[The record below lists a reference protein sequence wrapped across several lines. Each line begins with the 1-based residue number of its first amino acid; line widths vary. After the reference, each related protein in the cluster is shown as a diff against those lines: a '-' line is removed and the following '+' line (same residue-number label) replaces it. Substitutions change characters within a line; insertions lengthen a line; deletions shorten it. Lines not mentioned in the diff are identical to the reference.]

1 VPPPPPG
8 FPQQP
13 YQPPSSG
20 INKKTGAILS
30 YVLGWIT
37 GVIFLFVGKDDPDV
51 KYHAA
56 QSTVFFGGLT
66 VLYIIVDIVQSIIH
80 PLFFVLWLIDIYAFI
95 MWIFCLIQANNGQ
108 GARFRIPLLGDV
120 VTPYADQLASSV
132 T

>member
-1 VPPPPPG
+1 M
-8 FPQQP
+8 
-13 YQPPSSG
+13 
-20 INKKTGAILS
+20 
-30 YVLGWIT
+30 LGWIT

-66 VLYIIVDIVQSIIH
+66 VLYIVVDIVQSIIH

-108 GARFRIPLLGDV
+108 GARFQIPFLGNV